1 MLTDKERAIRQKL
14 KDDFAHYA
22 NKCLKISTKDG
33 NLSSF
38 ELNKSQLY
46 IHQCIEEQ
54 LKKTGKVRA
63 IIVKSR
69 QIGASTYT
77 EGRFYWK
84 TTHRKGVKA
93 FILTHKSDSTSALY
107 DMVKR
112 YHEHVPLPVRPQTS
126 KSNAKELVF
135 NKLDSGYKLGTA
147 GSDSV
152 GRGMTIQYF
161 HGSEVAYWPNED
173 EIVAGVLQAVP
184 NSAGSEVIL
193 ESTANGQGGLFH
205 EMAMKAKEGV
215 GDYRLIF
222 VPWFWQEEYKREVPE
237 GFVLSAEEESYK
249 TQYNLS
255 DEQIVW
261 RRFKIYE
268 FVGGI
273 SQFRREYPASVEEA
287 FMADVEGALWTRE
300 MITENRLREFKTEDE
315 IIKEMSQIVV
325 SVDPSITNNST
336 SDEVGIVV
344 VGTLSSGVG
353 VVLADYSMKAHVE
366 QWSKKVVEVYHHW
379 EADYVLAETN
389 QGGDMVQTIIKS
401 VDRTVAYQSVH
412 ANRDKWTRA
421 QPIAHQFTQGR
432 AKLWGEHS
440 KLEDEM
446 TTWLPGKPSP
456 NRLDAMVHGL
466 TKLLLKQDTATTV
479 QMLF

>member
-1 MLTDKERAIRQKL
+1 MLTEKERAIRQKL

-38 ELNKSQLY
+38 VLNKSQLY

-135 NKLDSGYKLGTA
+135 NRLDSGYKLGTA

-215 GDYRLIF
+215 GDYQLIF

-249 TQYNLS
+249 AQYNLS
-255 DEQIVW
+255 NEQIVW

-287 FMADVEGALWTRE
+287 FMADVEGAL
-300 MITENRLREFKTEDE
+300 
-315 IIKEMSQIVV
+315 S
-325 SVDPSITNNST
+325 
-336 SDEVGIVV
+336 
-344 VGTLSSGVG
+344 
-353 VVLADYSMKAHVE
+353 
-366 QWSKKVVEVYHHW
+366 
-379 EADYVLAETN
+379 
-389 QGGDMVQTIIKS
+389 
-401 VDRTVAYQSVH
+401 
-412 ANRDKWTRA
+412 
-421 QPIAHQFTQGR
+421 
-432 AKLWGEHS
+432 
-440 KLEDEM
+440 
-446 TTWLPGKPSP
+446 
-456 NRLDAMVHGL
+456 
-466 TKLLLKQDTATTV
+466 
-479 QMLF
+479 